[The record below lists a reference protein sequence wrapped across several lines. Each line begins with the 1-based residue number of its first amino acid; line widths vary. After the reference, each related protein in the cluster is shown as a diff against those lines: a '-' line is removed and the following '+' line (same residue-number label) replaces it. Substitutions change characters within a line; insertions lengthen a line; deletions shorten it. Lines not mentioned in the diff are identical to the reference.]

1 MASSGLNI
9 LGTVNNNIQN
19 MQNMNLTKEQQ
30 QQLFTANIDA
40 LNSYSSGQTAN
51 ATMSGIGMA
60 FNAGMG
66 IWGAIENSKNN
77 AANRQLMAKQMQV
90 AQEQIN
96 ASQQAR
102 KERASELARLNRI
115 RSNTNTQ
122 YNTAAQVSR
131 SY

>member
-1 MASSGLNI
+1 MSSGLGIVNSI
-9 LGTVNNNIQN
+9 NNNIAN
-19 MQNMNLTKEQQ
+19 IPNMNLTAEQQ
-30 QQLFTANIDA
+30 QQLFDANIGA

-51 ATMSGIGMA
+51 AWMSGIGTA
-60 FNAGMG
+60 FNAGMN

-77 AANRQLMAKQMQV
+77 AANRQLMAKQMQL